1 LLTAIPIFAAGEGQ
15 GRLTPVLQAL
25 AWIVGGFALSL
36 AAGWLGLQGGRH
48 VARKNPSVAS
58 ALWMLSV
65 FLKIDPPPPP
75 KAERVLKDEDRRGEP
90 PVT

>member
-1 LLTAIPIFAAGEGQ
+1 LPTAVPIFAAGEGQ

-25 AWIVGGFALSL
+25 AWIAAAVVVII
-36 AAGWLGLQGGRH
+36 AAGWLGLQSGRH
-48 VARKNPSVAS
+48 IARKNPSVAS